1 MKTIVIFF
9 QIVGSLG
16 LFLFGIKLLSEGLQ
30 KSAGDKMKAILKL
43 MTKNRFISIM
53 TGLLITIII
62 QSSSATTVMVVS
74 FVNAGLMGL
83 TQAIGVILGANIG
96 TTFTGWLVALLG
108 FKVDITSLALVSI
121 AFAAPMMF
129 SKKNKTRDA
138 ADILLGFGV
147 LFLGLNFMS
156 HSIPDITGNIEVLEF
171 LATFNSDTLWMN
183 MLCIL
188 LGTLVTIVVQS
199 SSAAMA

>member
-1 MKTIVIFF
+1 MKTIVILF

-74 FVNAGLMGL
+74 CVNAGLMGL

-108 FKVDITSLALVSI
+108 
-121 AFAAPMMF
+121 
-129 SKKNKTRDA
+129 
-138 ADILLGFGV
+138 
-147 LFLGLNFMS
+147 
-156 HSIPDITGNIEVLEF
+156 
-171 LATFNSDTLWMN
+171 
-183 MLCIL
+183 
-188 LGTLVTIVVQS
+188 
-199 SSAAMA
+199 